1 VAHVPP
7 DDLLTRPA
15 ALPEA
20 VLRYGAHADALV
32 ELHLP
37 RAGGPRPLVVLVH
50 GGFWKQAYDRV
61 HARPM
66 ARALAAA
73 GAVVALPEYRRVGPP
88 DPHGTG
94 QAPGAGG
101 WPTTAQDVEAAV
113 TALPGLLEGLG
124 VTTTS
129 TTLAGHSAGG
139 HLVLWL
145 ASRPVAGGAR
155 VIALAPVADLRA
167 AAGQRLGDGAT
178 QAFLGGE
185 PAERP
190 DVYAAADPLTL
201 LAAPAT
207 PTAREV
213 RLLHGT
219 ADDAVPPAQSRSLAA
234 AQPTVVLDEL
244 AGADH
249 FDVID
254 PTSAAWPRVRAAL
267 LGEPAA
273 G

>member
-1 VAHVPP
+1 MAHVPP
-7 DDLLTRPA
+7 DDVLTRPA
-15 ALPEA
+15 ELPEA

-88 DPHGTG
+88 AAGG
-94 QAPGAGG
+94 LPGAGG
-101 WPTTAQDVEAAV
+101 WPTTPQDVEAAV
-113 TALPGLLEGLG
+113 TALPDLLEGLG
-124 VTTTS
+124 VATTS

-145 ASRPVAGGAR
+145 ASRPVGQGAR
-155 VIALAPVADLRA
+155 VVALAPVADLRA

-185 PAERP
+185 PAEWP
-190 DVYAAADPLTL
+190 DVYAAADPLML

-207 PTAREV
+207 PAAREV

-219 ADDAVPPAQSRSLAA
+219 ADDAVPVEQSRALAA
-234 AQPTVVLDEL
+234 AQPAVVLDEL

-267 LGEPAA
+267 LAEPDA